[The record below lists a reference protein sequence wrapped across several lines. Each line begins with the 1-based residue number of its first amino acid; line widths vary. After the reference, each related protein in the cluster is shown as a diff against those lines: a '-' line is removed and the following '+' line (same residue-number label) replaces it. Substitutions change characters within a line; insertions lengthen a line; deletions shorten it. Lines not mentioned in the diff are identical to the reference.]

1 MYLERYNKLKWCIN
15 MEIKEI
21 SNLQRKAYSNTSKIK
36 ILNELASKLSDV
48 TDLATEIYI
57 GTVSD
62 NNKEFSLY
70 LPINMKESRVY
81 FKSKFQ
87 LDLENNL
94 KDKKITITDE
104 GIRNL
109 HFLILEIDKHNKTQN
124 EIFLKMSQIIDL

>member
-1 MYLERYNKLKWCIN
+1 MKEFNNAINKLQK
-15 MEIKEI
+15 
-21 SNLQRKAYSNTSKIK
+21 KAYSTKAK
-36 ILNELASKLSDV
+36 VEILNNFASQLSNL

-62 NNKEFSLY
+62 NEKEFSLY
-70 LPINMKESRVY
+70 LPINMKENRVY

-94 KDKKITITDE
+94 ENKKITITDE

-109 HFLILEIDKHNKTQN
+109 HFLFLKIDKHNKTQN
-124 EIFLKMSQIIDL
+124 EIFLKISQIIDL

>member
-1 MYLERYNKLKWCIN
+1 MKEFNNVINKLQK
-15 MEIKEI
+15 
-21 SNLQRKAYSNTSKIK
+21 KAYSTTAKVE
-36 ILNELASKLSDV
+36 ILNNFASQLSNL

-62 NNKEFSLY
+62 NGKEFSLY
-70 LPINMKESRVY
+70 LPINMKENRVY
-81 FKSKFQ
+81 FKSNWD

-94 KDKKITITDE
+94 ENKKITITDE

-109 HFLILEIDKHNKTQN
+109 HFLFLKIDKYNKTQN

>member
-1 MYLERYNKLKWCIN
+1 MELKELFNDI
-15 MEIKEI
+15 ESVTI
-21 SNLQRKAYSNTSKIK
+21 SNTQKKAYSNTSKVE
-36 ILNELASKLSDV
+36 ILNKLAVKLSDL

-70 LPINMKESRVY
+70 LPINMKENRVY

-94 KDKKITITDE
+94 KNKQITITDE

-109 HFLILEIDKHNKTQN
+109 HFLILKIDKHNKTQN
-124 EIFLKMSQIIDL
+124 EIFLKISQIIDL

>member
-1 MYLERYNKLKWCIN
+1 MHNKLKWCLIMKEFNNAIN
-15 MEIKEI
+15 K
-21 SNLQRKAYSNTSKIK
+21 LQKKAYSTTAKVEL
-36 ILNELASKLSDV
+36 LNNLASQLSNL

-62 NNKEFSLY
+62 NDKEFSLY
-70 LPINMKESRVY
+70 LPINMNENRVY

-94 KDKKITITDE
+94 KNKQITITDE

-109 HFLILEIDKHNKTQN
+109 HFLILKIDEHNKTQN
-124 EIFLKMSQIIDL
+124 EIFLKISQIIDL

>member
-1 MYLERYNKLKWCIN
+1 MKEFNNVIN
-15 MEIKEI
+15 
-21 SNLQRKAYSNTSKIK
+21 NLQKKAYSTKSKVE
-36 ILNELASKLSDV
+36 ILNNVASKLSDL

-70 LPINMKESRVY
+70 LPINTKESRVY

-94 KDKKITITDE
+94 KNKKITITDE

-109 HFLILEIDKHNKTQN
+109 HFLILKIDKHNKTQN
-124 EIFLKMSQIIDL
+124 EIFLKISQMIDL

>member
-1 MYLERYNKLKWCIN
+1 MELKELFNNI
-15 MEIKEI
+15 ESVTI
-21 SNLQRKAYSNTSKIK
+21 SNTQKKAYSNTSKVE
-36 ILNELASKLSDV
+36 ILNKLAVKLSDL

-70 LPINMKESRVY
+70 LPINMKENRVY

-94 KDKKITITDE
+94 KNKQITITDE

-109 HFLILEIDKHNKTQN
+109 HFLILKIDKHNKTQN
-124 EIFLKMSQIIDL
+124 EIFLKISQIIDL